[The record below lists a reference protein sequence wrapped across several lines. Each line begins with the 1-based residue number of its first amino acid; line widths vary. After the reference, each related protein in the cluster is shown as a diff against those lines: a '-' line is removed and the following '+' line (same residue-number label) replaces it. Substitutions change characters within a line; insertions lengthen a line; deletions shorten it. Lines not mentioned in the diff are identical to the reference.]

1 MKNDKNKMAYGGMSS
16 KSVQKQPMM
25 AYGGTVKKMAKGGV
39 VKAACGASVPPAQK
53 KK

>member
-1 MKNDKNKMAYGGMSS
+1 MKEDKKKMAYGGMST
-16 KSVQKQPMM
+16 KKVQKQPM
-25 AYGGTVKKMAKGGV
+25 MAKGGV